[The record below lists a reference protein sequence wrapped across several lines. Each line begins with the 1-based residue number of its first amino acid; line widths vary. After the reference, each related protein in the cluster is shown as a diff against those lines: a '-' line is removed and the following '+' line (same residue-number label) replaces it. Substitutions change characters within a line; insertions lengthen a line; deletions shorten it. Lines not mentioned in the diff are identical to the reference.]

1 MYVYK
6 KDANV
11 AVGDLIQVDGVVEEY
26 VGPGYAERFETD
38 LTTTEIKASR
48 VAVIAKDQSL
58 PAPIVLGENGVK
70 IPTRLLIMMHSVY
83 LIQMKMQST
92 FMKV

>member
-6 KDANV
+6 KDANI

-26 VGPGYAERFETD
+26 VAPGYAERFETD

-70 IPTRLLIMMHSVY
+70 IPPDY
-83 LIQMKMQST
+83 
-92 FMKV
+92 

>member
-1 MYVYK
+1 MIQLLQKVCVYK

-48 VAVIAKDQSL
+48 VAVIAKIKFYQH
-58 PAPIVLGENGVK
+58 
-70 IPTRLLIMMHSVY
+70 RLY
-83 LIQMKMQST
+83 LEKT
-92 FMKV
+92 V

>member
-1 MYVYK
+1 MIKWFYIEDNQPDNDPATSEGMYVYK

-48 VAVIAKDQSL
+48 VAVIAKIKLYQH
-58 PAPIVLGENGVK
+58 
-70 IPTRLLIMMHSVY
+70 RLY
-83 LIQMKMQST
+83 LEKMA
-92 FMKV
+92 

>member
-26 VGPGYAERFETD
+26 VGPGYAERFDTD

-48 VAVIAKDQSL
+48 VAVITKDQVL

-70 IPTRLLIMMHSVY
+70 ILIKLSIMMHLVY
-83 LIQMKMQST
+83 LIQMKMQSIL
-92 FMKV
+92 

>member
-1 MYVYK
+1 MIQLLQKVCTYIK

-58 PAPIVLGENGVK
+58 PAPIVLGGKRCENPG
-70 IPTRLLIMMHSVY
+70 PDY
-83 LIQMKMQST
+83 
-92 FMKV
+92 